1 MVKLNINNELN
12 NIIRMAWSDKVSFE
26 EIKKRTMLSEKNII
40 KIMRKELTKNG
51 YISWRKRV
59 KGRKS
64 KQRKLNQEK
73 NNDYYL
79 L

>member
-1 MVKLNINNELN
+1 MDKSKNKFLIN

-26 EIKKRTMLSEKNII
+26 EIKKKTNLSDKKII
-40 KIMRKELTKNG
+40 KIMRSELNPKS

-64 KQRKLNQEK
+64 KHRKLNEIRD
-73 NNDYYL
+73 NDYSIL
-79 L
+79 

>member
-1 MVKLNINNELN
+1 MGTSNKKALN

-26 EIKKRTMLSEKNII
+26 EIYKKTNLSEKKII
-40 KIMRKELTKNG
+40 RIMRDELNRG
-51 YISWRKRV
+51 SYICWRKRV

-64 KQRKLNQEK
+64 KHRKLNEIRD
-73 NNDYYL
+73 NDDYSL

>member
-1 MVKLNINNELN
+1 MDISKNKFLIN

-26 EIKKRTMLSEKNII
+26 EIKKKTNLSEKKII
-40 KIMRKELTKNG
+40 KIMRSELNPKS

-64 KQRKLNQEK
+64 KHRKLNEIRD
-73 NNDYYL
+73 NDYSIL
-79 L
+79 

>member
-1 MVKLNINNELN
+1 MDKSKNKFLIN

-26 EIKKRTMLSEKNII
+26 EIKKKTNLSEKKII
-40 KIMRKELTKNG
+40 KIMRNELNPKN

-64 KQRKLNQEK
+64 KHRKLNEIRD
-73 NNDYYL
+73 NDYSIL
-79 L
+79 

>member
-1 MVKLNINNELN
+1 MDKSKNKFLIN

-26 EIKKRTMLSEKNII
+26 EIKKKTNLSEKKII
-40 KIMRKELTKNG
+40 KIMRSELNPKS

-64 KQRKLNQEK
+64 KHRKLNEIRD
-73 NNDYYL
+73 NDYSIL
-79 L
+79 